1 MVIEV
6 SNMTYRV
13 GCGIGYD
20 KLTIPS
26 LLVKL
31 NAVVEWDHSRF
42 PPLGKDKSPD
52 DPDKEDRDFLGDPPE
67 LKVGS
72 VFKIGNQLAAVDDPD
87 TLVLVMSETGAG
99 GLRRVWEE
107 MIEPEINFAFNIEGP
122 ENLTVEKVP
131 IDEMPADL
139 EFYNIKYIDA
149 KIWRD
154 RFFPGRDEFK
164 CGDDE
169 VLKVEMESN
178 SFIMPIHVYL
188 KGWGFFYNTFE
199 MEDSYILLLR

>member
-1 MVIEV
+1 
-6 SNMTYRV
+6 
-13 GCGIGYD
+13 
-20 KLTIPS
+20 
-26 LLVKL
+26 
-31 NAVVEWDHSRF
+31 
-42 PPLGKDKSPD
+42 
-52 DPDKEDRDFLGDPPE
+52 
-67 LKVGS
+67 
-72 VFKIGNQLAAVDDPD
+72 
-87 TLVLVMSETGAG
+87 
-99 GLRRVWEE
+99 
-107 MIEPEINFAFNIEGP
+107 
-122 ENLTVEKVP
+122 
-131 IDEMPADL
+131 MPADL

-199 MEDSYILLLR
+199 MEDPDELKMFADQMIKWFIDNYPRLDRPMEFKREDAEREARLGEMKKFLDAITSSQNSCALPDPNDPNQQNP